1 MKINIDEI
9 KESLQKTKEYIGTD
23 LNEEEEKEINIYID
37 QLMSDLQ
44 EKIKKIDIIKLSE
57 SIKQYIEEHDN
68 V

>member
-57 SIKQYIEEHDN
+57 SRP
-68 V
+68 